1 MAFRTD
7 LRIAGGLA
15 VAVELGLTGKRALVT
30 GAGVGIGRGIARWLA
45 RAGCDVALADKDA
58 GALDDAVREVGEEGT
73 HVVGIATDV
82 RSPAAVR
89 ALIGSVIEG
98 IGGLDVAVNNVGSLA
113 GRAPI
118 AFLDADDDYLRDV
131 FEQNLF
137 VTMWSCQAEARFMV
151 EAGIAG
157 VIVNVSS
164 GETTRPALRLAP
176 YGAAKAAINHLTETL
191 AVELAPHGI
200 RVMAVAP
207 GTTLTPVVRAAL
219 SDDTV
224 ERLVAAHPL
233 GRLGDPEDLGR
244 LVVALAS
251 DLGRSVTGQLVFGDN
266 GAQLARNRPS
276 I

>member
-1 MAFRTD
+1 M
-7 LRIAGGLA
+7 
-15 VAVELGLTGKRALVT
+15 AVELGLTGKRALVT

-58 GALDDAVREVGEEGT
+58 SALDDAVREVAEEGT
-73 HVVGIATDV
+73 RVVGIATDV

-89 ALIGSVIEG
+89 ALIASVIEG
-98 IGGLDVAVNNVGSLA
+98 IGGLDIAVNNVGSLA